1 MPSAGQRIVRGGG
14 WIALQH
20 LLEIVVGNGLD
31 RADRTLLVRW
41 MAACSK
47 QQAQGEFENGMVDV
61 FMHRCKLQQAAV
73 PRKPLALLR
82 WLNFFSSRIGA
93 AILTLVASTNT
104 FAGFFDNPRNLQVLA
119 ENTSSDELGQM
130 IRRVEEINA
139 SLAKAFPDSANLVTV
154 SCATCHR
161 GQSKPEMIE
170 DVLASRRRCN
180 WSRVASGSGG
190 N

>member
-1 MPSAGQRIVRGGG
+1 MLPEVI
-14 WIALQH
+14 
-20 LLEIVVGNGLD
+20 
-31 RADRTLLVRW
+31 
-41 MAACSK
+41 
-47 QQAQGEFENGMVDV
+47 
-61 FMHRCKLQQAAV
+61 
-73 PRKPLALLR
+73 
-82 WLNFFSSRIGA
+82 
-93 AILTLVASTNT
+93 
-104 FAGFFDNPRNLQVLA
+104 
-119 ENTSSDELGQM
+119 SSDELGQIMRGFALGTGNRCSACHVGEIEADLSSYDFSLDDREKKAKARQM
-130 IRRVEEINA
+130 IRLVEEINA